1 MHGKLVIRD
10 ETWLRLI
17 VATLE
22 LSLVP
27 LGLAELGIVSW
38 EALVS
43 RVGVVVHSGVISG
56 VESLSVLSFNLVDV
70 CVTLIVL

>member
-22 LSLVP
+22 LSLVT

-43 RVGVVVHSGVISG
+43 RVGVVQPGVISG

>member
-22 LSLVP
+22 LSLVT

-70 CVTLIVL
+70 CITLIIL

>member
-1 MHGKLVIRD
+1 MHGKLVVRD

-17 VATLE
+17 VPALE
-22 LSLVP
+22 LSLVT

-43 RVGVVVHSGVISG
+43 RVGIVVHSGVISG
-56 VESLSVLSFNLVDV
+56 VESLAVLSFNLVDV

>member
-22 LSLVP
+22 LSLVT

-43 RVGVVVHSGVISG
+43 RVGVVVHPRVISG

-70 CVTLIVL
+70 CITLIVL

>member
-22 LSLVP
+22 LSLVT

-43 RVGVVVHSGVISG
+43 RVGVVHSGVISG

-70 CVTLIVL
+70 CITLIVL